1 MDITTNSERQ
11 VMWKIF
17 QGGRTGTGVAG
28 IRAADLSA
36 LLKPLGSKLM
46 IFDLRRRDELERYPY
61 IIPGA
66 LLTAGMDLAALI
78 GWLPP
83 ETWLVLY
90 ATDRIPR
97 SCSRLHLLR
106 NDLSFFVLSGG
117 LRAWWDADLA
127 MESVS
132 LYAAGVSTRD

>member
-1 MDITTNSERQ
+1 
-11 VMWKIF
+11 MWKIF
-17 QGGRTGTGVAG
+17 QRDRTLTGMAE
-28 IRAADLSA
+28 IRAADLSV
-36 LLKPLGSKLM
+36 LLKSLGSKVVIL
-46 IFDLRRRDELERYPY
+46 DLRQRDELEVYRY

-66 LLTAGMDLAALI
+66 LLTPGMDLPALI

-83 ETWLVLY
+83 QTWVVLY

-117 LRAWWDADLA
+117 LRAWWAADLA
-127 MESVS
+127 IEPMS
-132 LYAAGVSTRD
+132 LDARGVRVTD